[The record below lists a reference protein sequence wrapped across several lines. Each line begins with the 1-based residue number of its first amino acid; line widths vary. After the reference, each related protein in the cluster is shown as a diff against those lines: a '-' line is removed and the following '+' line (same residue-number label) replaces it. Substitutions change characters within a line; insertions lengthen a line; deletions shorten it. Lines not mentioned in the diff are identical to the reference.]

1 MIIHNPAKVGGHR
14 HCGSGNIMFL
24 VDEEENSRCSRFN
37 PRLLFISKGHEL
49 KAQDIYH
56 FRSWSQAFIAAIGQF
71 ENNLPVRPKPRTR
84 MRKRSEKKDNFFN

>member
-14 HCGSGNIMFL
+14 HCGSGDIMFL

-49 KAQDIYH
+49 KAHDICH

-71 ENNLPVRPKPRTR
+71 ENNFCQSVQNRGR
-84 MRKRSEKKDNFFN
+84 E